1 MGSSERG
8 LRRRCPICRKL
19 RGFREPD
26 GSQGGTDHPRR
37 KPWAKVNGV
46 WVCGWCAGTASGSEG
61 PGTVPHGVGGA
72 QAAAWEEVTLPTS
85 PAKMFELRLGS
96 VALFVNTCGNN
107 VNYGSWIMRWN
118 RKLEAQDEQQAQ
130 AEVELLAERSLA
142 LALREV
148 RAFLKARK
156 R

>member
-1 MGSSERG
+1 
-8 LRRRCPICRKL
+8 
-19 RGFREPD
+19 
-26 GSQGGTDHPRR
+26 
-37 KPWAKVNGV
+37 
-46 WVCGWCAGTASGSEG
+46 
-61 PGTVPHGVGGA
+61 
-72 QAAAWEEVTLPTS
+72 
-85 PAKMFELRLGS
+85 MFELRLGS